1 MDSLKIKYREVIK
14 NVLSDYANFL
24 GNDKEV
30 KIELVFDRENDHY
43 LLVEAGWQNG
53 YRIYG
58 TLLHINIVENKL
70 LIQHDGTEEGIA
82 VELIEKGIPK
92 KDIILGFRPH
102 EQKNTEFTTQI

>member
-1 MDSLKIKYREVIK
+1 MDSLKIKYREVIETT
-14 NVLSDYANFL
+14 LLDYANFL
-24 GNDKEV
+24 GNDEEV

-58 TLLHINIVENKL
+58 TLLHVDIIDNQV

-92 KDIILGFRPH
+92 ENIILGFRPQQ
-102 EQKNTEFTTQI
+102 ERQYVKFGI